1 MRLIPQG
8 SDVSFKDVCEVCFRL
23 KNSFVSYFAEA
34 LTLMLQKLTLPLP
47 AQATYSGRDSFS
59 LALA

>member
-1 MRLIPQG
+1 MRFIPQG
-8 SDVSFKDVCEVCFRL
+8 SDVSFNDVCEVFFRRQ
-23 KNSFVSYFAEA
+23 NSSVSYFAEV